1 MKTKFIFLGT
11 LFLCFFTMQSCL
23 KDECKREI
31 TYTKYTDVYKT
42 SDEIRI
48 PVTMESQRTLR
59 NPGKIYYYNELIF
72 INEKNEGIHVFD
84 NFNPESPIN
93 LGFMPIPGNV
103 DIAIRGDILYADNYM
118 DLLAINISNILFP
131 DLEKRIAETFNQ
143 FYDAGELGF
152 WVGYETEEVTEIVDC
167 NSSNRDFDDFGS
179 PDIQILNDASAG
191 ENGGSSAGIGGSLAR
206 FSLYD
211 NYLYAIDQS
220 DIYVFDINQLSNPQE
235 IGSESIGWG
244 IETLYA
250 FGDKL
255 FVGSQNGMII
265 MDASNP
271 ASPQYLSG
279 YSHWTSCDPVFVKDN
294 YAYVTLHSGTLCNG
308 SEINQMDLIDIS
320 DILNPELVKTFP
332 MDNPHGLSIKD
343 DNLFVCE
350 GEFGMK
356 VFDIDNPLTL
366 DERLI
371 NEFDALSAKDVI
383 VLPGNRNIIL
393 VVGDDGFYQF
403 GFDNPAQFNALSFIP
418 IERN

>member
-1 MKTKFIFLGT
+1 MKTKLIFLGT
-11 LFLCFFTMQSCL
+11 LFLCFFSMQSCL
-23 KDECKREI
+23 KDECKREY
-31 TYTKYTDVYKT
+31 TYLKYTDIYKT
-42 SDEIRI
+42 SEEIRI
-48 PVTMESQRTLR
+48 PVSMERERVLK

-84 NFNPESPIN
+84 NTNPSAPSN

-103 DIAIRGDILYADNYM
+103 DIAIRDNILFADNYM
-118 DLLAINISNILFP
+118 DLLAINISNILSP
-131 DLEKRIAETFNQ
+131 VMEKRIVETFNQ
-143 FYDAGELGF
+143 FYETEDGRY
-152 WVGYETEEVTEIVDC
+152 WVGHEIEEVTEVVDC
-167 NSSNRDFDDFGS
+167 NLYEGGEFRDNSIANFSPTSAEDAGSNTG
-179 PDIQILNDASAG
+179 L
-191 ENGGSSAGIGGSLAR
+191 GGSLAR

-220 DIYVFDINQLSNPQE
+220 DFYIFDINQTANPLQMGSNN
-235 IGSESIGWG
+235 IGWG

-255 FVGSQNGMII
+255 FVGSQTGMII

-271 ASPQYLSG
+271 ASPEYLSG

-332 MDNPHGLSIKD
+332 MENPHGLSIKD

-350 GEFGMK
+350 GEFGLK
-356 VFDIDNPLTL
+356 VFDIQNPLTL
-366 DERLI
+366 DNRLI
-371 NEFDALSAKDVI
+371 NKFDALSAKDVI
-383 VLPGNRNIIL
+383 VLPGNRNVL
-393 VVGDDGFYQF
+393 LAVGDDGFYQF
-403 GFDNPAQFNALSFIP
+403 NFDNPAQLTQLSFIP
-418 IERN
+418 IERD

>member
-1 MKTKFIFLGT
+1 MKTKFTFLGT

-31 TYTKYTDVYKT
+31 TYLKYTDIYKT
-42 SDEIRI
+42 LDEIRTPI
-48 PVTMESQRTLR
+48 TMESERALK
-59 NPGKIYYYNELIF
+59 NPGKIYYYNDLIF
-72 INEKNEGIHVFD
+72 INEKNEGIHLFD
-84 NFNPESPIN
+84 NFNPESPVN

-103 DIAIRGDILYADNYM
+103 DIAIRGDILFADNYM
-118 DLLAINISNILFP
+118 DLLAIDISSINSPTLV
-131 DLEKRIAETFNQ
+131 KRIEMAFNQ
-143 FYDAGELGF
+143 FYDTQDERGF
-152 WVGYETEEVTEIVDC
+152 WVGHDIEEVTEIVDC
-167 NSSNRDFDDFGS
+167 NSFRNQEDVFLPNAEVDF
-179 PDIQILNDASAG
+179 NSAD
-191 ENGGSSAGIGGSLAR
+191 GGSNVGIGGSLAR

-220 DIYVFDINQLSNPQE
+220 EFYVFDINQTSNPQE
-235 IGSESIGWG
+235 LGSHSIGWG

-271 ASPQYLSG
+271 AAPEYISG

-308 SEINQMDLIDIS
+308 SEINQLDLIDIT
-320 DILNPELVKTFP
+320 DILNPQLVETFQ
-332 MDNPHGLSIKD
+332 MENPHGLSIKD
-343 DNLFVCE
+343 NNLFVCE

-356 VFDIDNPLTL
+356 VFDIENPLTL
-366 DERLI
+366 DERMI
-371 NEFDALSAKDVI
+371 NEFDELSAKDVI
-383 VLPGNRNIIL
+383 VLPGNRNILL

-403 GFDNPAQFNALSFIP
+403 GFDDPTQLTPLSLIP
-418 IERN
+418 IER